1 MKKLIID
8 QTSNSPRVILDPD
21 LNRYEIVGESRPPD
35 VEGFYHDIL
44 DWFDDYSHYVLTRE
58 VRDPV
63 IVNLDFDYFN
73 SSSAKYILDFCK
85 KIAGVRSKGKDISVK
100 WHYEDDDS
108 DMLQTGKEMSK
119 MARFPFEY
127 VTREKK

>member
-1 MKKLIID
+1 
-8 QTSNSPRVILDPD
+8 
-21 LNRYEIVGESRPPD
+21 
-35 VEGFYHDIL
+35 VEGFYHNIL
-44 DWFDDYSHYVLTRE
+44 DWFDDYSHSVLTKE
-58 VRDPV
+58 GRDPV

-100 WHYEDDDS
+100 WHYEDDDT

-127 VTREKK
+127 VIREKK